1 MKRFLGVPT
10 SRISGDLVAFSSLMG
25 SRNVVILLFIFFLIV
40 NVRAT
45 LELSASWA
53 KAQLTSGFSCS
64 IVSEV
69 Q

>member
-1 MKRFLGVPT
+1 MKQFLGVPI
-10 SRISGDLVAFSSLMG
+10 SWISGDLVAFGSLMG

-40 NVRAT
+40 NVGAT

-53 KAQLTSGFSCS
+53 KAQLTSGFSCN